1 MDRVIR
7 CAVQGTVP
15 SDFHC
20 PMAPVHTSL
29 VHSYAADNSDCG
41 GHRAEPEPRSQRHM
55 TSATGARSVAPL
67 CLPAGCQQL
76 ETAA

>member
-29 VHSYAADNSDCG
+29 VHSYAADDSDCG
-41 GHRAEPEPRSQRHM
+41 GHTVLSQNLGRSG
-55 TSATGARSVAPL
+55 T
-67 CLPAGCQQL
+67 
-76 ETAA
+76 